1 MLADPLPK
9 KELIVMVK
17 NYQNPSLFI
26 RVMILL
32 HLISTLSV
40 KAQNIAVINGNFDN
54 LSGWETEG
62 KIGTIIDG
70 RCYIPSGDN
79 SKLFQ
84 RIQVS
89 EGYYTLT
96 AKLSIPNC
104 EGNCYLY
111 GKGKGYT
118 IVSTEIPKT
127 KDSQNSLTV
136 YVRGI
141 QSDNGELEIGVYNEG
156 KHDLYIDDVTLTKT
170 DGPYIFLQ
178 GGDIT
183 ELNYVINSGG
193 NYYDTEGTL
202 LYSKEDSNVEKAQ
215 SVVNYLA
222 ERGMNFVRIRNS
234 NSPGE
239 KHPDKSNSYYLPDGF
254 QDTKDCLQLAV
265 MAHNA
270 NMKIQYTFNYSDY
283 WSNGERQ
290 DIPSDWMDSI
300 KGIYDKQKIVDKLS
314 DCIYKY
320 TLEVMKELAE
330 NQIYPEYVSLGNET
344 NGGFLFPYGYSYDV
358 TWDNTDMPRGTQNW
372 NAIASFINAGY
383 KAVKE
388 VSPSSKIVI
397 HLADNT
403 NDFIKYGSNAN
414 SYTYAWYFD
423 NLRKHNA
430 QFDVIGASYYPAWS
444 EATVGNLVE
453 YCKNLSQRY
462 EKEILIMES
471 GYNFHPTRKDGWE
484 GQLTE
489 NAPDYKDLFQYTPEG
504 QKSFVAE
511 LLNGLKSIGATSKYE
526 CIGSLYWDPM
536 MIHVEDENG
545 NNKTGWAHKTS
556 TNQPDVNVVENT
568 TLFDFEGIALPA
580 FEVYEN
586 NKYANKETESPTI
599 QINHPSDKQYI
610 LYSKSNLLTIK
621 SLQEDTYTIINN
633 LGWLISKFKLKANET
648 KEIQLPLG
656 VYFINNTKVLIK

>member
-1 MLADPLPK
+1 
-9 KELIVMVK
+9 MVK
-17 NYQNPSLFI
+17 NYQIPSLLS

-32 HLISTLSV
+32 FLFSATSV
-40 KAQNIAVINGNFDN
+40 KAQNIAVIYDNFDN
-54 LSGWETEG
+54 LSCWEIEG
-62 KIGTIIDG
+62 ENGSIVDG
-70 RCYIPSGDN
+70 HCYIPAGSE

-84 RIQVS
+84 RIQVQ
-89 EGYYTLT
+89 EGYYMLT
-96 AKLSIPNC
+96 AKVSIPNC
-104 EGNCYLY
+104 YGKCYLY
-111 GKGKGYT
+111 AKGEGYSM
-118 IVSTEIPKT
+118 VSTEIPKT
-127 KDSQNSLTV
+127 KDSHNSLTV

-141 QSDNGELEIGVYNEG
+141 QTNNGEIEIGVYNEG
-156 KHDLYIDDVTLTKT
+156 KHDLYIDDVTLTQT

-183 ELNYVINSGG
+183 ELNYVINEGG
-193 NYYDTEGTL
+193 NYYNSDGSL
-202 LYSKEDSNVEKAQ
+202 LYSNDASKIEKAQ
-215 SVVNYLA
+215 SVINFLA
-222 ERGMNFVRIRNS
+222 EKGMNFVRIRNS
-234 NSPGE
+234 NSPG
-239 KHPDKSNSYYLPDGF
+239 KMHPDKSNSYYLPDGF
-254 QDTKDCLQLAV
+254 QDSKDCLKLAI

-270 NMKIQYTFNYSDY
+270 KMKIQYTFNYSDY

-290 DIPSDWMDSI
+290 DIPADWMDSI
-300 KGIYDKQKIVDKLS
+300 KGIHDNQKIVEKLA
-314 DCIYKY
+314 DCIYNY
-320 TLEVMKELAE
+320 TLGVMKELAT

-388 VSPSSKIVI
+388 VSPHSKIVI

-423 NLRKHNA
+423 NLLKHNA

-444 EATVGNLVE
+444 EASVGNLVE
-453 YCKNLSQRY
+453 YCKNISHRY

-489 NAPDYKDLFQYTPEG
+489 NAAEYKDFYDFSPEG

-511 LLNGLKSIGATSKYE
+511 LLNALKSIGATSKYE
-526 CIGSLYWDPM
+526 CVGSLYWDPV

-545 NNKTGWAHKTS
+545 NNKTGWAHKIS
-556 TNQPDVNVVENT
+556 TNQPDANVVENT
-568 TLFDFEGIALPA
+568 TLFDFDGVALPVW
-580 FEVYEN
+580 EVYEG
-586 NKYANKETESPTI
+586 NKYPNIETENLTI
-599 QINHPSDKQYI
+599 QICHPSDKSYR
-610 LYSKSNLLTIK
+610 LYSYFNRLTIK
-621 SLQEDTYTIINN
+621 SLQENNFTIINN
-633 LGWLISKFKLKANET
+633 LGQQICKFTLKENESR
-648 KEIQLPLG
+648 EIQLSSG
-656 VYFINNTKVLIK
+656 IYYINNTKVLIK